1 MADIQQRYILQ
12 SFSPRSSLTRHSSLF
27 LSFVFVLFFNLD
39 SWAGVGGSVSGT
51 VRDASGAV
59 VANAIVN
66 ATNVETAVSHQ
77 VTTNG
82 QGFYSF
88 PALPIGRYNIAI
100 QKPGFN
106 PYQRTG
112 VNVDSNSALT
122 VDAVLSVGGKSDVVT
137 VVENQV
143 QVETTSTQVGEV
155 IASTRMTT
163 VPLNGRSFTDLLSL
177 QPGVAPTTSITSA
190 TVQDVGATALSPS
203 GDLNPGTISIN
214 GQREFANSFLVNG
227 SDVEENV
234 NMGTAVVPNLDSI
247 DEFRILT
254 NNFDAEY
261 GEFSG
266 GQINVVTKSGTN
278 AFHGDVFEFLRNT
291 DLDARNYFSPT
302 RAAFQQNQFGGTFG
316 GPIRKNRIF
325 FFADYQGT
333 RSTQGVDT
341 GEIPVPSLEDRAGT
355 FSDSPTLFSSGTNGN
370 GIPIAST
377 VNSACVNDQCLAAVL
392 QKSLGYAVTST
403 QPFYFT
409 ASMINPA
416 TITPSN
422 PEGTAFGFN
431 CTSPTQCVFPNTR
444 AGGLGAVI
452 PPSAFSLPA
461 QHLLQYIPQPNVG
474 TNLFSTSAYDLTLRD
489 DKGAYRLDANTR
501 WGLMSA
507 YYFLDDWSQNNPYP
521 IGQGGANVPGFNAL
535 NTGRAQLLGL
545 GNTKTVSPTAVN
557 EFRFSYLRDAND
569 LGQPIGGVG
578 VSLASQG
585 FEVGQGTSGI
595 VPLSPKTEGVESV
608 GFNSFTIGT
617 NTNELKQVGN
627 TFQWLDNFSKVAG
640 THTIKVG
647 VEFHFD
653 QVNVNA
659 RAQSNGSFL
668 FFGSE
673 TGSDFADF
681 LLGVPTQYNQSQLQ
695 PFYGRNKYA
704 GLYGQD
710 SWRVTRSLTLNY
722 GLRWDR
728 IEPWYEKYNQ
738 IATFEPG
745 KQSVVFPGAP
755 AGILYPTDPGVPR
768 TLAPPGNRDFAP
780 RVGIA
785 YSPSAT
791 GDGLFAKILGGPGKS
806 SVRASYGMFYTA
818 IEALTIGV
826 MSANAPYGTTYTS
839 PAAPLFST
847 PFITASNGQSLQ
859 QVFPATL
866 APLNSSASHPDPN
879 INWAQFEPISGLPN
893 YLATKRIPYTEEY
906 MLSLERGVATNTVL
920 SVNYV
925 GTQGHRL
932 LVLREANPGSPAL
945 CLYLNSKGAT
955 PTCGPGGENSNL
967 ALGYSYVL
975 PFGVALPPGFTSVA
989 ATAPCADG
997 SGRTCNAVNGTRTG
1011 LGPKFGSDSDQ
1022 ATIGNS
1028 NYNALQITLRHSSK
1042 RLNLLAGYTYS
1053 KSEDQSSNLGEE
1065 VNPIDPSLS
1074 KALSAFDVKHN
1085 FVVSYSYKIPFETVF
1100 HSTTRWTEGWE
1111 LSGITHFTSG
1121 LPVTLINYGDNSLLG
1136 TEPNGVN
1143 NYGVDEPDYAG
1154 GPLHLNQ
1161 NPRNGHA
1168 YFDTTQFSENAL
1180 GTPGSAK
1187 RRFFYGPGMD
1197 NYDMALLKNLPLTES
1212 KSLQFRLEGFNVFN
1226 HAQFYG
1232 PTAVNGNIGS
1242 ATFGQVVSATAPRL
1256 AQLAVKFLF

>member
-1 MADIQQRYILQ
+1 MTGIQRRYIPEF
-12 SFSPRSSLTRHSSLF
+12 FSARSHFTRHSSLL
-27 LSFVFVLFFNLD
+27 LSFVVLLLLSLD

-51 VRDASGAV
+51 VRDASNAV
-59 VANAIVN
+59 IPNATVN
-66 ATNVETAVSHQ
+66 ATNVETGIAHQ
-77 VTTNG
+77 VETNG

-88 PALPIGRYNIAI
+88 PALPIGHYNIAM
-100 QKPGFN
+100 QKTGFT

-112 VNVDSNSALT
+112 VNVESDSALT
-122 VDAVLSVGGKSDVVT
+122 VDAVLSVGGGSDAVT
-137 VVENQV
+137 VVENQL

-155 IASTRMTT
+155 IASARMTT

-177 QPGVAPTTSITSA
+177 QPGVAPSTSITSA

-278 AFHGDVFEFLRNT
+278 AFHGDLFEFLRNT

-302 RAAFQQNQFGGTFG
+302 RGVFRQNQFGGTLG
-316 GPIRKNRIF
+316 GPIRKNKVF

-341 GEIPVPSLEDRAGT
+341 GEIPVPSLAERDGEALDLTGT
-355 FSDSPTLFSSGTNGN
+355 VSGSYF
-370 GIPIAST
+370 ASLLT
-377 VNSACVNDQCLAAVL
+377 G
-392 QKSLGYAVTST
+392 LGY
-403 QPFYFT
+403 
-409 ASMINPA
+409 PA
-416 TITPSN
+416 TQGEPYAS
-422 PEGTAFGFN
+422 
-431 CTSPTQCVFPNTR
+431 VFP
-444 AGGLGAVI
+444 GGVI
-452 PPSAFSLPA
+452 PKSVWSAPA
-461 QHLLQYIPQPNVG
+461 TNLLKYIPAPNNANG
-474 TNLFSTSAYDLTLRD
+474 TFSTSAYNLTLRD

-521 IGQGGANVPGFNAL
+521 VAQGGANVPGFNAL

-545 GNTKTVSPTAVN
+545 GDTKTLSPTTVN
-557 EFRFSYLRDAND
+557 EFRLSYLRDSND

-585 FEVGQGTSGI
+585 FVVGPGTPGI
-595 VPLSPKTEGVESV
+595 VPLSPRTEGVESL

-647 VEFHFD
+647 GEFHFD
-653 QVNVNA
+653 EINVNA

-681 LLGVPTQYNQSQLQ
+681 LLGVPSQYNQSQLQ
-695 PFYGRNKYA
+695 PFYGRNKYF
-704 GLYGQD
+704 GLYGQE
-710 SWRVTRSLTLNY
+710 SWRVTHNLTLNY

-755 AGILYPTDPGVPR
+755 AGILYPTDPGVSR
-768 TLAPPGNRDFAP
+768 TLAPPGNLDFAP

-785 YSPSAT
+785 YSPKAT
-791 GDGLFAKILGGPGKS
+791 GDGLFAKILGGPGNS
-806 SVRASYGMFYTA
+806 SIRASYGMFYTA

-826 MSANAPYGTTYTS
+826 ASANAPYGTTYTS

-847 PFITASNGQSLQ
+847 PFVTASNGQTLQ

-866 APLNSSASHPDPN
+866 APLNSNASHPDSN
-879 INWAQFEPISGLPN
+879 INWAQFEPITGLPN
-893 YLATKRIPYTEEY
+893 YLTTNRIPYTEEY
-906 MLSLERGVATNTVL
+906 MLSLERGIATNTVL

-925 GTQGHRL
+925 GAQGHRL
-932 LVLREANPGSPAL
+932 LVLKEANPGSPAL

-955 PTCGPGGENSNL
+955 PTCGPGGETSNL

-989 ATAPCADG
+989 TTAPCADG

-1011 LGPKFGSDSDQ
+1011 LGPKFGSDTDQ

-1028 NYNALQITLRHSSK
+1028 NYNALQITLRHNSK

-1065 VNPIDPSLS
+1065 INPIDPSLS

-1085 FVVSYSYKIPFETVF
+1085 FVVSYSYTIPFETAF
-1100 HSTTRWTEGWE
+1100 HSLNRWMEGWE
-1111 LSGITHFTSG
+1111 ISGITHFTSG

-1143 NYGVDEPDYAG
+1143 NYGIDEPDYSG
-1154 GPLHLNQ
+1154 GPLHLNH
-1161 NPRNGHA
+1161 NPRNGRA
-1168 YFDTTQFSENAL
+1168 YFDTTQFSENTL
-1180 GTPGSAK
+1180 GTPGTAK
-1187 RRFFYGPGMD
+1187 RRFFFGPGMD
-1197 NYDMALLKNLPLTES
+1197 NYDMALLKTLRLAES
-1212 KSLQFRLEGFNVFN
+1212 KSLQFRVEGFNVFN

-1232 PTAVNGNIGS
+1232 PAAVNGNIGS
-1242 ATFGQVVSATAPRL
+1242 ATFGQVVSAAAPRL
-1256 AQLAVKFLF
+1256 AQLGAKFFF